1 MGGYDAFIPA
11 PLPPADLE
19 IGDKLQALLSK
30 ADRAIGRLDGAI
42 RLVPDP
48 DQFVFMYVRR
58 EAVLSSQIEGTHA
71 SLMDVLEY
79 EAFMERGEA
88 RVDVMEIIN
97 YITAMEHGLRRL
109 ENLPLGRRLMCEVHS
124 LLMKDVRG
132 GEAHKTP
139 GEFRRS
145 QNWIGGASPSSAR
158 FVPPP
163 PEKVGECF
171 SDLERFLHDQSAMPP
186 LIKIGLAHAQ
196 FENIHPFLDGNGRTG
211 RLLITFW
218 LVERKIL
225 GKPLLYPSLFFKEH
239 RDDYVDRLQDIRDNG
254 DWEDWLSFFLDGVAQ
269 VAEEAT
275 ARALDIVQ
283 LRERDRGKVTESLG
297 RRAGRGLALLD
308 GLFKL
313 PVVKLSGVEKTLDV
327 TAPTASALVKGMV
340 DLGILQEITGK
351 QRNRV
356 FVYRAY
362 LDLFPGSTARS

>member
-1 MGGYDAFIPA
+1 
-11 PLPPADLE
+11 
-19 IGDKLQALLSK
+19 
-30 ADRAIGRLDGAI
+30 
-42 RLVPDP
+42 
-48 DQFVFMYVRR
+48 
-58 EAVLSSQIEGTHA
+58 
-71 SLMDVLEY
+71 
-79 EAFMERGEA
+79 
-88 RVDVMEIIN
+88 
-97 YITAMEHGLRRL
+97 
-109 ENLPLGRRLMCEVHS
+109 
-124 LLMKDVRG
+124 
-132 GEAHKTP
+132 
-139 GEFRRS
+139 
-145 QNWIGGASPSSAR
+145 
-158 FVPPP
+158 
-163 PEKVGECF
+163 
-171 SDLERFLHDQSAMPP
+171 MPP